1 MGEMAAA
8 KPTMSGIM
16 MGGHGLI
23 NWAEDDKA
31 CYELSLDIIEKA
43 ARYIESRDK
52 GERTFGGQRYAAL
65 GADEREAVL
74 VELLPA
80 LRGMISQ

>member
-1 MGEMAAA
+1 
-8 KPTMSGIM
+8 M

-23 NWAEDDKA
+23 NWAGDDKT

-52 GERTFGGQRYAAL
+52 GAGHFWRPEIC
-65 GADEREAVL
+65 GAW
-74 VELLPA
+74 
-80 LRGMISQ
+80 RG